1 MKPALLSLLACPR
14 CGGEMAWTP
23 VGGGSPTD
31 WEQDGLLTCPGS
43 HRFPVIGGVPRF
55 LEGPLFGALRRR
67 YPRYFAGLDADG
79 WTDDGLDA
87 DGPAHAILLET
98 VERFGYEWTRY
109 ADYDAQNLGRFLEPI
124 GAELRPG
131 MRLLDAGCGAGRH
144 LLPLA
149 AAGMEVVGVDVSWA
163 VESAGRRA
171 VSHPRIHV
179 VQADLLRLP
188 LRRGLF
194 DVVMSLGV
202 LHHLPDPARGVAAI
216 VEQIRPGGRLLAWVY
231 MRTPRKVIL
240 EPLRRVVRH
249 LPSRGIDALSLLCAS
264 LEYAL
269 LIGPYRWV
277 CRARGRPVLQGLL
290 PQRIQEYAA
299 LGFRVSR
306 VDWYD
311 RLAAPVSQPMTRAQA
326 QALLALPGLRDQ
338 HVAPI
343 DDSWWRC
350 SARVLPP
357 GGREAA

>member
-1 MKPALLSLLACPR
+1 MKAGLLSLLACPR
-14 CGGEMAWTP
+14 CGGELAWAR
-23 VGGGSPTD
+23 VGGTSVAD

-43 HRFPVIGGVPRF
+43 HRFPVIAGVPRF
-55 LEGPLFGALRRR
+55 LEGPLFGALRQR
-67 YPRYFAGLDADG
+67 YPRYFAALDSRG
-79 WTDDGLDA
+79 WPDEGSDA
-87 DGPAHAILLET
+87 RGPAQRILLET

-109 ADYDAQNLGRFLEPI
+109 SDYDAHNLGRFLEPI
-124 GAELRPG
+124 RAELQPG

-149 AAGMEVVGVDVSWA
+149 AAGLEVVGVDVSWA

-171 VSHPRIHV
+171 GPHPRIHV

-188 LRRGLF
+188 FQRGLF

-202 LHHLPDPARGVAAI
+202 LHHLADPVRGVAAI
-216 VEQIRPGGRLLAWVY
+216 VEHISPGGRLLAWVY
-231 MRTPRKVIL
+231 MRTPRKLIL
-240 EPLRRVVRH
+240 EPFRRVVRR
-249 LPSRGIDALSLLCAS
+249 LPSRGLDAVSFLFAS

-269 LIGPYRWV
+269 FIGPYRWV
-277 CRARGRPVLQGLL
+277 CRARGGSVLPHLL
-290 PQRIQEYAA
+290 PRRIQEYAS

-311 RLAAPVSQPMTRAQA
+311 RLAAPVSHPMTRAQA
-326 QALLALPGLRDQ
+326 LALLALPRLHDQ
-338 HVAPI
+338 LVAPV